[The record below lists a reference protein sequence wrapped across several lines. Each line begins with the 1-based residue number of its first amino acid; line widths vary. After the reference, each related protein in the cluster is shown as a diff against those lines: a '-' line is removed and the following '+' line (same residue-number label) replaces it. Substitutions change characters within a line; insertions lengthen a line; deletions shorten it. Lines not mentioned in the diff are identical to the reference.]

1 MSNKH
6 LRELAGLY
14 EFLWLNERISVP
26 FGTDF
31 FYVEFN
37 GVLGAKPLAVD
48 PPGGRAAFLRIDTGA
63 CEVDIHKKAYPVKL
77 IYDLLYIP

>member
-1 MSNKH
+1 MSSYGCMK
-6 LRELAGLY
+6 
-14 EFLWLNERISVP
+14 EFPFLLERI
-26 FGTDF
+26 F